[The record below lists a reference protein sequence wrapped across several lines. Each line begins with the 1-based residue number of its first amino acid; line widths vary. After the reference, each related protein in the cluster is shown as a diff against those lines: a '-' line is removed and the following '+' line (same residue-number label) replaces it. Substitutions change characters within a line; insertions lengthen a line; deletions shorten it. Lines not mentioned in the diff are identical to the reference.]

1 MDKSTQLN
9 SPIHYEQIINR
20 AQDRV
25 IDALARN
32 IDLYGITMSIG
43 HLYGTLLFQ
52 DKPMTLDEMG
62 EALGMSK
69 TSMSTGVRTLLD
81 LNMVNK
87 VWMKGTRKDHYEIE
101 QDWYQNFIDYF
112 SIKWRKGIDDNI
124 QSLRKS
130 LQELKFLQDKE
141 DLPEPL
147 RDKVEKDIEKIKNAL
162 EYYNWINRLIDT
174 FESHEIFKY
183 VPKNEGAE

>member
-1 MDKSTQLN
+1 MEKTSQSN
-9 SPIHYEQIINR
+9 KVMPYEQVISR
-20 AQDRV
+20 ARDRV
-25 IDALARN
+25 VDALARN
-32 IDLYGITMSIG
+32 IDLYGITLSIG

-52 DKPMTLDEMG
+52 DKPMTLDQMG

-101 QDWYQNFIDYF
+101 PDWYQNFIDYF
-112 SIKWRKGIDDNI
+112 SIRWRKGIDDNT

-130 LQELKFLQDKE
+130 LQELICLQNKE

-147 RDKVEKDIEKIKNAL
+147 REMVEKDIEKIQNAL
-162 EYYNWINRLIDT
+162 EYYDWVNRLIDT